1 MPAGAGAA
9 RRAYR
14 DRRSVTAIHELI
26 EVTRSSRLTA
36 LCAIFLSSGMP
47 VFVGFST
54 FFRIPEAAEDPES
67 GHYRSPDR
75 VFPRFSA
82 LKYKKIA
89 QSAGLIKNSEILP

>member
-1 MPAGAGAA
+1 
-9 RRAYR
+9 
-14 DRRSVTAIHELI
+14 
-26 EVTRSSRLTA
+26 
-36 LCAIFLSSGMP
+36 MP

-67 GHYRSPDR
+67 GYYRSPDR

-89 QSAGLIKNSEILP
+89 QSAVGGQGVKEHALAAMNCRKGSLNSV